1 MNAHLTFTTDF
12 FKPVEGEE
20 EQTNPG
26 IFGQQ
31 LSEWLS
37 AELKKRGLPIE
48 GAVAEDFGW
57 AVIVSRTPVL
67 LWLACGNTDGT
78 TNEWNIYPVAE
89 PSLFQRL
96 FKRVDPTPELNAIWD
111 HVRSVVPTI
120 PGVKDIRWEE

>member
-1 MNAHLTFTTDF
+1 MNANVTFTTDF

-20 EQTNPG
+20 EKTNPG

-57 AVIVSRTPVL
+57 AVIVSRTPVF
-67 LWLACGNTDGT
+67 LWLACGNTDESRD
-78 TNEWNIYPVAE
+78 EWSIYPVAE
-89 PSLFQRL
+89 RSLFQRI
-96 FKRVDPTPELNAIWD
+96 FRRDDPTSELNAVWE
-111 HVRSVVPTI
+111 HVQAIVPTV
-120 PGVKDIRWEE
+120 PGVKDIRWD